1 MLTGADHIGR
11 LQILPA
17 LIRKYMKTEN
27 VKYLKQASQICND
40 HKSKIR
46 EFKRIIEMKIVSL
59 KKEKKS
65 RVTRHNQVP
74 FPGLKNV

>member
-17 LIRKYMKTEN
+17 LIRKYKKTED
-27 VKYLKQASQICND
+27 VKYLRQAFQICND
-40 HKSKIR
+40 HKSKIKK
-46 EFKRIIEMKIVSL
+46 FKKIIEMRIESL
-59 KKEKKS
+59 KRIKK
-65 RVTRHNQVP
+65 RKMFDHNQVP

>member
-1 MLTGADHIGR
+1 MLTGADHLGR

-17 LIRKYMKTEN
+17 LIRKYKRTED
-27 VKYLKQASQICND
+27 VKYLKQAYQICND
-40 HKSKIR
+40 HKNKIR
-46 EFKRIIEMKIVSL
+46 EFKKIIEMRIVSL
-59 KKEKKS
+59 KKEKGV